1 MKKLFNKEKKALNQ
15 ISKKNHAYIDYIKKI
30 DRILKK

>member
-15 ISKKNHAYIDYIKKI
+15 ISKKNQPYIDYSKKI